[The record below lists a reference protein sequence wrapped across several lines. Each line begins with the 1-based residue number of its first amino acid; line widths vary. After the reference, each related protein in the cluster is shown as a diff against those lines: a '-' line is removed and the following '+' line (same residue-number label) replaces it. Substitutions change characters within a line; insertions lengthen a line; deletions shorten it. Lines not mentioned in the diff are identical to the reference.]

1 MDLKVV
7 KLSEKF
13 DKPTVSELIDKLESI
28 SKNHTIRGE
37 SELHT
42 YLCMLSYSLSKILD
56 ITKDEHKT
64 IHLVNQTLDAYL
76 PEDITFENE
85 ITFVPDFDFEPNT

>member
-7 KLSEKF
+7 KLSDKF

-28 SKNHTIRGE
+28 SKNHAIRGE

-56 ITKDEHKT
+56 LTKDEHKT
-64 IHLVNQTLDAYL
+64 ISLVNQTLDAYL
-76 PEDITFENE
+76 PDDITFENE

>member
-7 KLSEKF
+7 KLSDKF

-28 SKNHTIRGE
+28 SKNHAIRGE

-56 ITKDEHKT
+56 ITKDENKT
-64 IHLVNQTLDAYL
+64 VSLINQTLDAYL
-76 PEDITFENE
+76 PDDITFENE